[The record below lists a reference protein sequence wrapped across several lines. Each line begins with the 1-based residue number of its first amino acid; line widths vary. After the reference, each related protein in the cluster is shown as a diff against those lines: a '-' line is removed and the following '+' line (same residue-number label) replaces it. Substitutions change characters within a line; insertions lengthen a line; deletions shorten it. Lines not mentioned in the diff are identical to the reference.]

1 MSATAAIAT
10 PHDNFID
17 LKITQ
22 SEFTRCKALGFA
34 FWELVSQSAIGHSE
48 SEVSCGTAC
57 LPTRSSKRRTKSDK
71 ISTHAIS
78 GASMNGD
85 EFPLSLPTS
94 LFLTHSRPHR
104 RKRQIICQTRSDRKE
119 MRSKFAFASPC
130 RRQSLNVWR
139 SHFSLVVFR
148 SVNKEK
154 RPS

>member
-94 LFLTHSRPHR
+94 L
-104 RKRQIICQTRSDRKE
+104 
-119 MRSKFAFASPC
+119 
-130 RRQSLNVWR
+130 SL
-139 SHFSLVVFR
+139 SLSLVPIA
-148 SVNKEK
+148 VNAKLSAK
-154 RPS
+154 LGATVRKCDPSLLLLLLVVVSL